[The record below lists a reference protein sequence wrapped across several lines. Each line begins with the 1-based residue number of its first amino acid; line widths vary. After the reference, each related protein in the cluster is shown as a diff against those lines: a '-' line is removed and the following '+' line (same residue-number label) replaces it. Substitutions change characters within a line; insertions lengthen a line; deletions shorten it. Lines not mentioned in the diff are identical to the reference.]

1 MPQTFYKPISQIN
14 MAPPATNLLSPP
26 PPLPFMY
33 SAPQQTNTTPPS
45 SAPPHP
51 PTNLLCHNREAEPP
65 PSSSPSS
72 TLYYIQYSSSIF
84 QFPEK
89 HPLPPANSQPLLP
102 FPPTPNWIIYYLY
115 IVLTFINIKWKEYGI
130 QQKEYSIQRN
140 GNSAWW
146 GRGVPEIVSAQVV
159 EWAYGPDKQIQVR
172 IPETSSMSP
181 GLAWVVFTL
190 QYIKDFQTTPSMT
203 LINVYSE
210 ICVPLNNFDCVS

>member
-1 MPQTFYKPISQIN
+1 MSQTFYKPLSQIN
-14 MAPPATNLLSPP
+14 MASPATNLLPPP
-26 PPLPFMY
+26 PPLSPFPVFSSPTNKHHPFLQY
-33 SAPQQTNTTPPS
+33 SPP
-45 SAPPHP
+45 PTPHP
-51 PTNLLCHNREAEPP
+51 T
-65 PSSSPSS
+65 SS
-72 TLYYIQYSSSIF
+72 TLYYIQYISSIF
-84 QFPEK
+84 QFPDK
-89 HPLPPANSQPLLP
+89 YPLPPANSQPLPP

>member
-1 MPQTFYKPISQIN
+1 
-14 MAPPATNLLSPP
+14 
-26 PPLPFMY
+26 MY
-33 SAPQQTNTTPPS
+33 SAPRQTNTTP
-45 SAPPHP
+45 HP
-51 PTNLLCHNREAEPP
+51 T
-65 PSSSPSS
+65 SS
-72 TLYYIQYSSSIF
+72 TLYYIQYISSIF
-84 QFPEK
+84 QFPDK
-89 HPLPPANSQPLLP
+89 YPLPPANSQPLPP

>member
-1 MPQTFYKPISQIN
+1 MSQTFYKPLSQIN
-14 MAPPATNLLSPP
+14 MASPATNLLPPP
-26 PPLPFMY
+26 PPLSPF
-33 SAPQQTNTTPPS
+33 P
-45 SAPPHP
+45 
-51 PTNLLCHNREAEPP
+51 
-65 PSSSPSS
+65 
-72 TLYYIQYSSSIF
+72 IF
-84 QFPEK
+84 QFPDK
-89 HPLPPANSQPLLP
+89 YPLPPANSQPLPP

-146 GRGVPEIVSAQVV
+146 GRGVPEIVSAQVM

-190 QYIKDFQTTPSMT
+190 RYIKDVQTTPSMT
-203 LINVYSE
+203 LIH
-210 ICVPLNNFDCVS
+210 P

>member
-1 MPQTFYKPISQIN
+1 MSQTFYKPISQIN

-84 QFPEK
+84 QFPDK
-89 HPLPPANSQPLLP
+89 YPLPPANSQPLPP

-190 QYIKDFQTTPSMT
+190 QYIKDVQTTPSMT
-203 LINVYSE
+203 LIHVYSE
-210 ICVPLNNFDCVS
+210 ICVTVT

>member
-1 MPQTFYKPISQIN
+1 MSQTFYKPLSQIN
-14 MAPPATNLLSPP
+14 MASPATNLLPPP

-33 SAPQQTNTTPPS
+33 SAPWQTNTTPPS

-84 QFPEK
+84 QFPDK
-89 HPLPPANSQPLLP
+89 YPLPPANSQPLPP